1 MHTRVLLCSSWEA
14 GLLPSSLETPRLSLL
29 GRGNCPPDPS
39 STAALSRLLTLTVSS
54 RSQRASGPT
63 CANRVALSSPAASV
77 SRPLCPSLSSQVLWG
92 LAPLPGDRLALLQN
106 PALPSTR
113 TQPTPHGRDPHHP
126 PQEWRPRPLVGLW
139 SGLSFLRSRTPPSIH
154 AIRSAVRAPSDEPPP
169 STLQPAPLPEPPGM
183 SLPPRDSEPVIETA
197 SRSLRKRTALDQV
210 GDSVPSGKGVTVRRV
225 YRPTCS
231 GRGEGVHEP
240 DTP

>member
-1 MHTRVLLCSSWEA
+1 MRVFLSHEATWDACRGVRRVLCAPRSPEGCLVWLCPCT
-14 GLLPSSLETPRLSLL
+14 G
-29 GRGNCPPDPS
+29 
-39 STAALSRLLTLTVSS
+39 ALSRGGGGTV
-54 RSQRASGPT
+54 QG
-63 CANRVALSSPAASV
+63 
-77 SRPLCPSLSSQVLWG
+77 WG
-92 LAPLPGDRLALLQN
+92 LAPQSSARSRCLCVDRPMTAPWGGYCSPLGSCPSAQRWPGS
-106 PALPSTR
+106 PSEPGTSLHED
-113 TQPTPHGRDPHHP
+113 TAHTPRQRPSP
-126 PQEWRPRPLVGLW
+126 PSARVAPRPLVGLW
-139 SGLSFLRSRTPPSIH
+139 SGLSFLRPHTPPSIH

-169 STLQPAPLPEPPGM
+169 STLQPAPLPDPPGM

-197 SRSLRKRTALDQV
+197 SRSLRKWTALDQV